1 MFFKMSVLKNA
12 ANFIGKHHVKPIML
26 NLLTKSHFTFK
37 LYRGL

>member
-12 ANFIGKHHVKPIML
+12 AGKHHVKPIML